1 MDYLYKKNNRKP
13 SGAQNTPS
21 SKTPE
26 IKIEKKI
33 VVDER
38 GRRRVYDILH
48 NGYGAPFSEYTLTST
63 PLPSLNT
70 SGAGANQ
77 SQHNTNHTTG
87 ANQSRDNANHTTGA
101 NQSRNTNPKPAP
113 TRLPHHNTPGAGA
126 NHSRNNTNRGAGA
139 NHSWHNANHTTGAN
153 HSQNNTNPEPAS
165 TQPQPLP
172 VLAADANHSRDN
184 TNPASASTQGPHLNT
199 SGAGANHS
207 RNNTNRGAGANQSQN
222 NTNSEPVST
231 QLPPLPE
238 FAPVPTQ
245 APDTDV
251 PMDEQEAINNLR
263 TNTINTSNII
273 KLERF
278 FNDINGWNKNSNI
291 KNIRTLED
299 LLKLMY
305 MHKIS
310 DFTDEKDMCAFIDMH
325 KQSDIRKI
333 GDISEIIKKKLTV
346 NEIKSFSEYVGGTY
360 EAINNYLRFDNTD
373 EGAIKNDVDNMK
385 SAFTKAPR
393 LMGDITVYRG
403 CTKCVIDNELIDFTT
418 DIDKE
423 KIGKWIGKN
432 AIISDKGFMS
442 TSVKKEVAIGHCKKS
457 GALLR
462 IKVPKGTPAFYVT
475 KELENRTFSGDL
487 RHESEI
493 IFGVNQKIKISKIE
507 EPEIKVNEINEIE
520 KSEGKRLYYIIDGEL
535 QMQDGG
541 AAQQKRRTSASG

>member
-1 MDYLYKKNNRKP
+1 MDYYYKKNNGKP
-13 SGAQNTPS
+13 SGAQKKPS
-21 SKTPE
+21 NNTPE

-33 VVDER
+33 VENKQ
-38 GRRRVYDILH
+38 GRLRELTILH
-48 NGYGAPFSEYTLTST
+48 PRYGAPFSECMLAST
-63 PLPSLNT
+63 QVPPQARVTAST
-70 SGAGANQ
+70 QGSSQARGAGANQ
-77 SQHNTNHTTG
+77 
-87 ANQSRDNANHTTGA
+87 
-101 NQSRNTNPKPAP
+101 
-113 TRLPHHNTPGAGA
+113 
-126 NHSRNNTNRGAGA
+126 
-139 NHSWHNANHTTGAN
+139 
-153 HSQNNTNPEPAS
+153 
-165 TQPQPLP
+165 
-172 VLAADANHSRDN
+172 SRDN
-184 TNPASASTQGPHLNT
+184 TNPASAATQGPPQARVTGLT
-199 SGAGANHS
+199 
-207 RNNTNRGAGANQSQN
+207 RLQPLYPPGAGANQSQN

-278 FNDINGWNKNSNI
+278 FNYINGWNKNSNI
-291 KNIRTLED
+291 KNIRTLVD

-310 DFTDEKDMCAFIDMH
+310 DFTDEEDMRAFIDMH

-346 NEIKSFSEYVGGTY
+346 KEIESFSEYVGGTY

-373 EGAIKNDVDNMK
+373 EGVIKNDVDNMK